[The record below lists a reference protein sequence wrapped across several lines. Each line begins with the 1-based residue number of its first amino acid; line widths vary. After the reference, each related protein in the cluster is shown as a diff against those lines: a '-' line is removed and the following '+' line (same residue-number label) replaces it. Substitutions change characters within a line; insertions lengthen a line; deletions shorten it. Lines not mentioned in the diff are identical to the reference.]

1 MMSKDDFYFAWS
13 KLHGDAKI
21 AGIVKGWLSISFS
34 TSKALARI
42 RITPNALTILGL
54 VFGVLLYMNANA
66 IWAPLILV
74 ISLICDGVDGSL
86 AIITG
91 KSSKWGA
98 LLDSVVDRLTE
109 VFWILALYSLG
120 VDSKILIAVLILASA
135 QEYLRARAGGV
146 GLTQVGVVTV
156 AERPVRASFVFT
168 ALVAFNLNLEILNQI
183 TFVWLILQAFSFLTV
198 AKFVAAKLN

>member
-1 MMSKDDFYFAWS
+1 MMSKDEFYFAWS

-21 AGIVKGWLSISFS
+21 AGIVKGWLSISFP

-156 AERPVRASFVFT
+156 AERPVRASFVFI

>member
-1 MMSKDDFYFAWS
+1 MTKNEFYLAWS

-42 RITPNALTILGL
+42 RIAPNALTILGL

-109 VFWILALYSLG
+109 FFWILALYSLG

-146 GLTQVGVVTV
+146 GLTQVGVVTL
-156 AERPVRASFVFT
+156 AERPVRASFVFI

>member
-1 MMSKDDFYFAWS
+1 MTKNEFYLAWS

-21 AGIVKGWLSISFS
+21 VGIVKGWLSISFP
-34 TSKALARI
+34 TSKALVRI

-146 GLTQVGVVTV
+146 GLTQVGVVTL
-156 AERPVRASFVFT
+156 AERPVRASFVFI

-183 TFVWLILQAFSFLTV
+183 TFVWLILQAISFLTV

>member
-1 MMSKDDFYFAWS
+1 MTKNEFYLAWS

-21 AGIVKGWLSISFS
+21 AGIVKGWLSISFP

-54 VFGVLLYMNANA
+54 MFGVLLYMNANA

-146 GLTQVGVVTV
+146 GLTQVGVVTL
-156 AERPVRASFVFT
+156 AERPVRASFVFV

-183 TFVWLILQAFSFLTV
+183 TFVWLILQAISFLTV

>member
-1 MMSKDDFYFAWS
+1 MTKNEFYLAWS

-21 AGIVKGWLSISFS
+21 AGIVKGWLSISFP

-146 GLTQVGVVTV
+146 GLTQVGVVTI
-156 AERPVRASFVFT
+156 AERPVRASFVFI

>member
-1 MMSKDDFYFAWS
+1 MTKNEFYLAWS

-21 AGIVKGWLSISFS
+21 AGVVKGWLSISFP

-54 VFGVLLYMNANA
+54 VFGVLLYMNANV

-120 VDSKILIAVLILASA
+120 VDSKILITVLILASA

-156 AERPVRASFVFT
+156 AERPVRASCVFI

-183 TFVWLILQAFSFLTV
+183 TFVWLILQAISFLTV
-198 AKFVAAKLN
+198 VKFVAAKLN

>member
-1 MMSKDDFYFAWS
+1 MMSKDEFYFAWS

-156 AERPVRASFVFT
+156 AERPVRASFVFI

>member
-1 MMSKDDFYFAWS
+1 MTKDEFFLTWS

-21 AGIVKGWLSISFS
+21 SGIVKGWLTISFPV
-34 TSKALARI
+34 SKSLAKI

-54 VFGVLLYMNANA
+54 IFGIVLYINSKAV
-66 IWAPLILV
+66 WAPVILV

-98 LLDSVVDRLTE
+98 LLDSVVDRITE
-109 VFWILALYSLG
+109 VFWALALYTLG
-120 VDSKILIAVLILASA
+120 VDSKILITVLILASA

-146 GLTQVGVVTV
+146 GLAQVGVVTV
-156 AERPVRASFVFT
+156 AERPVRASFIFI
-168 ALVAFNLNLEILNQI
+168 ALIAFNLDLQVLNQI
-183 TFVWLILQAFSFLTV
+183 TFVWLILQVISFSMVF
-198 AKFVAAKLN
+198 KFVATKLN

>member
-1 MMSKDDFYFAWS
+1 MTKNEFYLAWS

-21 AGIVKGWLSISFS
+21 AGIVKGWLSISFP
-34 TSKALARI
+34 TSKALVRI

-54 VFGVLLYMNANA
+54 VFGILLYMNSNA
-66 IWAPLILV
+66 LWAPLILV

-156 AERPVRASFVFT
+156 AERPVRASFVFI

-183 TFVWLILQAFSFLTV
+183 TFVWLILQAISFLTV